1 VNLLIPDSALA
12 EYNTCHAEDGKFCS
26 TPGKGSATDSPAFKA
41 WFRDSVVTDKTGQPA
56 KMFHST
62 GANPDYFRPFSHFG
76 TAKAANDRFEALHDF
91 SVNVV
96 GRKAAPTQ
104 MVPVYLSIQ
113 NPLRLPDLA
122 SLYVDDEGRDVEDSD
137 REDVRPRSWES
148 ETDLAEI
155 LYKGDHI
162 TSDEFWEVQYSP
174 KKAMRLLT
182 RKGYDGI
189 VYNNAVEDPGNDS
202 YIIFK
207 ASQVKSA
214 IANRGAFD
222 KRKARF
228 TEFNPCHE
236 PAGSVIGGRFAPKK
250 GGSCGTQTS
259 GTAGGGRAGV
269 SAASRP
275 TPNAAVQDVAA
286 KYAVSLG
293 LPVPRGGYAPV
304 DQNLAGQIADAY
316 DALPVADLDNP
327 AVVRAYTALAAEVQA
342 QWDFAEAQGMTFTPW
357 TKDGQP
363 YQTSVEMAED
373 VQKNKHL
380 AFFTGGDDHPFL
392 GSSTKDKRGLTL
404 NDKFRAIHDY
414 FGHAAGGYGFG
425 ARGEENAWISH
436 SQMFTPMA
444 RRAMTTE
451 TRGQNSWVNFG
462 RQNYDADGNPKN
474 IPAGDRPFA
483 TQKVALLPDRF
494 VFG

>member
-1 VNLLIPDSALA
+1 VTLLLVPNADVREANPCHHPSGPQGGQFAPK
-12 EYNTCHAEDGKFCS
+12 NTCKTAYHGTTPEAADRIKTEGIRSDKNSDRRGRVPSSYLTTSERRAHYYANYKGLTKQPDGFYAGRRAIVRVEVPKNVWRKRAESDTES
-26 TPGKGSATDSPAFKA
+26 D
-41 WFRDSVVTDKTGQPA
+41 
-56 KMFHST
+56 
-62 GANPDYFRPFSHFG
+62 N
-76 TAKAANDRFEALHDF
+76 
-91 SVNVV
+91 
-96 GRKAAPTQ
+96 
-104 MVPVYLSIQ
+104 
-113 NPLRLPDLA
+113 
-122 SLYVDDEGRDVEDSD
+122 DSD
-137 REDVRPRSWES
+137 YQLPGDVP
-148 ETDLAEI
+148 AEWVTGISI
-155 LYKGDHI
+155 LGLDGALERHDKRTPTGWVTTY
-162 TSDEFWEVQYSP
+162 
-174 KKAMRLLT
+174 T
-182 RKGYDGI
+182 RK
-189 VYNNAVEDPGNDS
+189 
-202 YIIFK
+202 
-207 ASQVKSA
+207 VK
-214 IANRGAFD
+214 
-222 KRKARF
+222 
-228 TEFNPCHE
+228 EFNPCHE

-462 RQNYDADGNPKN
+462 RQNYDADGTPKN